1 MGMQGCVSGDW
12 PYRLVGSRRAGYVRK
27 CCQLCCPTVLC
38 VMEVQWCTISDP
50 EQQKCKDMSKAFQG
64 AGIQPSL
71 LCIQGTSS
79 DHCVQLI
86 KVRPLP
92 SDSFP
97 TPGPDKRALTK
108 EECTT
113 GPFTGKEAGVPLPG
127 LGNTIS

>member
-1 MGMQGCVSGDW
+1 MAW
-12 PYRLVGSRRAGYVRK
+12 WVGGLREETLS
-27 CCQLCCPTVLC
+27 CPAVLC

-71 LCIQGTSS
+71 LCVQGTST

-92 SDSFP
+92 SDCSP
-97 TPGPDKRALTK
+97 
-108 EECTT
+108 
-113 GPFTGKEAGVPLPG
+113 PLAQTRG
-127 LGNTIS
+127 L

>member
-1 MGMQGCVSGDW
+1 MGVQALCVRG
-12 PYRLVGSRRAGYVRK
+12 LAIQAGGVVAVN
-27 CCQLCCPTVLC
+27 CPSSAVLC
-38 VMEVQWCTISDP
+38 VMEVQWCTTSDP

-71 LCIQGTSS
+71 LCVQGTSA

-97 TPGPDKRALTK
+97 
-108 EECTT
+108 
-113 GPFTGKEAGVPLPG
+113 PLAQTRG
-127 LGNTIS
+127 L